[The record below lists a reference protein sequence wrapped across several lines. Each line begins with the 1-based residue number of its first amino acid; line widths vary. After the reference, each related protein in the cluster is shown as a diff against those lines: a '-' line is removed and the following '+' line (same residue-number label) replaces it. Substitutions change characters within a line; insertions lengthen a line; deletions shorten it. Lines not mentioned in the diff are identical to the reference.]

1 MSEIENLIKH
11 LQIVTTKVY
20 ETDAEGIF
28 LKTELSAL
36 ANQFYEEFQKLDIH
50 LHNVVS
56 AAGVYRG
63 ALENIRNTARK
74 ENDDSGDLTE
84 AHRQIFIRDLLGSI
98 AHETSRVLRSE
109 TVGADQRRA
118 MRLVENQI
126 DLYEQQVQQ
135 DGGWRY
141 GYDQSLADRLVR
153 IVNHYTR
160 MAAFAVETQQNER
173 AGVVSWLRGIAIN
186 AQSVSWASTHHEKD
200 ARLRG
205 LIEVI
210 DTAITK
216 IQEQNSDSGR
226 YFDGGIDSWMRSD
239 FPTRDLKRT
248 ILDQQAEIKRLK
260 DLVGEVPPEPSA
272 PPPKRSA
279 ILETIDQ

>member
-1 MSEIENLIKH
+1 MNEISNLINRLKIASDIIDEH
-11 LQIVTTKVY
+11 
-20 ETDAEGIF
+20 DADSIE

-63 ALENIRNTARK
+63 ALEKIRNTARK

-84 AHRQIFIRDLLGSI
+84 VHRQIFIRDLIGSI
-98 AHETSRVLRSE
+98 AHETSKVLRSE

-118 MRLVENQI
+118 MRLLENQI
-126 DLYEQQVQQ
+126 DLYEQRVQQ

-141 GYDQSLADRLVR
+141 GHDQSLADRLVR
-153 IVNHYTR
+153 IVDHYTR
-160 MAAFAVETQQNER
+160 LAAFAVETQQNER
-173 AGVVSWLRGIAIN
+173 TGVVSWLRGIAIN

-239 FPTRDLKRT
+239 FPTRDLKRR
-248 ILDQQAEIKRLK
+248 ILDQEAEIKRLK
-260 DLVGEVPPEPSA
+260 SLVGELPPEPARQA
-272 PPPKRSA
+272 PPDNPPF
-279 ILETIDQ
+279 